1 MNLGIQLPM
10 VKMVG
15 NKNRTTMKN
24 IKLIYALL
32 AATLFVTACSDD
44 ELINEGRVPA
54 ADGSEILFGGRAGF
68 ESNGNDSRT
77 VYAGVTY
84 TYDGKKYER
93 IDWIDGDKIEIYS
106 TQASNGPSAHYNI
119 TSFKANDENAG
130 TTGKG
135 SDYAYLERQGESSLQ
150 WNGDGD
156 HTFYAMYPSTSMFV
170 REDGTIPTVEQG
182 IKLGKSGNNIVVNGT
197 VPTSQSGTVKE
208 DKEKPGNYII
218 TPNMKYAYMVAKT
231 TANRIDNPNVG
242 LSFVPIVT
250 AVEIELIVPEN
261 TEKKVHDVLI
271 GEIQVT
277 GKGIAG
283 DFTADLTS
291 TWTNG
296 YPTCTNVGDGQG
308 TIQISTWLDG
318 QPLKLAGGKSLKFTV
333 FMRPGADYS
342 NLTIGYSPTG
352 SGYIRKNLYG
362 KDSNGNPTNAV
373 VIPQNLKTR
382 IKNLHLPATYDKP
395 IEVDASRWMDQLADE
410 VEFKALSIPGTGG
423 TFSDNYNSSNP
434 GWYKQQT
441 IDFEAQWKLGIRAF
455 EIVSDRPSSSSTSLG
470 GQNVKCNKV
479 SMGVTVSKVL
489 TDLLA
494 KVKGTATTD
503 PVTNKPIYN
512 PTETAVL
519 ILTYQPEGN
528 SPNRNGAA
536 YASSL
541 KELYNDLSKD
551 QQEQIIQYTPIL
563 TLGQARGKVM
573 IFCRINQRDE
583 KDNGDTSDKTAFQL
597 ATETLNGTNITLING
612 CGTGKDRWGARGYK
626 VNGNVAYD
634 AANTGDANKSVD
646 YYLTQYDAD
655 DGWGQSLQWADW
667 NKVSKPNAE
676 NGDLNFAFDTNYSG
690 ISCWYQEWARVVP
703 SSIIDNTLGF
713 YHAKITGLGIADI
726 YPDYRWYES
735 YTEKV
740 AAANKT
746 FDMAISDLYPNYIF
760 INSLCGYFVDKNIES
775 SYTPFTGG
783 NTGGIAGNIKGL
795 ADEINVDFYQH
806 VLTSGLNQATGP
818 TGIVMMDY
826 AKSTPSS
833 DVDGGYYLPGVI
845 ISNNFKGNLQTKP
858 DGGTTGGG
866 GNQGGG
872 SGTGKEEEEE
882 QG

>member
-1 MNLGIQLPM
+1 
-10 VKMVG
+10 
-15 NKNRTTMKN
+15 MKN
-24 IKLIYALL
+24 FKFIYALL
-32 AATLFVTACSDD
+32 AATLFVTACSDE

-54 ADGSEILFGGRAGF
+54 ADGSEIIFGGRAGF
-68 ESNGNDSRT
+68 ENNDSKGRT
-77 VYAGVTY
+77 IYSGKVY
-84 TYDGKKYER
+84 TYGGKDFER
-93 IDWIDGDKIEIYS
+93 IDWITGDKIEIYS
-106 TQASNGPSAHYNI
+106 PQASNGHSAHYNI
-119 TSFKANDENAG
+119 TGFTSGDESDQDG
-130 TTGKG
+130 TNKG

-150 WNGDGD
+150 WNGDIE
-156 HTFYAMYPSTSMFV
+156 HTFYAMYPSSTMFNKV
-170 REDGTIPTVEQG
+170 NEDGTVTTVQQG
-182 IKLGKSGNNIVVNGT
+182 IKLDGSVVNGT
-197 VPTSQSGTVKE
+197 VPTSQSGTITE
-208 DKEKPGNYII
+208 SNGNYTIA
-218 TPNMKYAYMVAKT
+218 PNMNYAYMVAKT
-231 TANRIDNPNVG
+231 TAKRQEGQYVG

-250 AVEIELIVPEN
+250 AVEIEMIVPEN
-261 TEKKVHDVLI
+261 TEKNVHDVLI

-291 TWTNG
+291 PWTNG

-318 QPLKLAGGKSLKFTV
+318 QPLKLVEGKSLKFTV

-423 TFSDNYNSSNP
+423 TFSYSYKSSNP
-434 GWYKQQT
+434 GWYMQQT

-470 GQNVKCNKV
+470 EQNVKCNKV

-489 TDLLA
+489 ADLLA
-494 KVKGTATTD
+494 KVKGTVTD
-503 PVTNKPIYN
+503 PVTNVTIYN

-541 KELYNDLSKD
+541 KELYNDLSKE
-551 QQEQIIQYTPIL
+551 QQEQIIQYTPEL

-573 IFCRINQRDE
+573 IFCRINQRNE
-583 KDNGDTSDKTAFQL
+583 RDNGDTSDKTAFEL
-597 ATETLNGTNITLING
+597 ATTTLAGTNITLIDG

-634 AANTGDANKSVD
+634 SSNTGDANKSVD

-655 DGWGQSLQWADW
+655 DSWTGVSFQWADW
-667 NKVSKPNAE
+667 TKVSKPNAE

-713 YHAKITGLGIADI
+713 YHAKITGFGIADI

-746 FDMAISDLYPNYIF
+746 FDMAISGLYPNYIF

-775 SYTPFTGG
+775 SYTPFTGS

-806 VLTSGLNQATGP
+806 VLTSGLKQATGP

-826 AKSTPSS
+826 AKNAPESET
-833 DVDGGYYLPGVI
+833 DGGYYLPGVI
-845 ISNNFKGNLQTKP
+845 LSNNFKGNLQTKP

-866 GNQGGG
+866 GNQSGG

-882 QG
+882 EQG

>member
-1 MNLGIQLPM
+1 
-10 VKMVG
+10 
-15 NKNRTTMKN
+15 MKKF
-24 IKLIYALL
+24 KLIYALL
-32 AATLFVTACSDD
+32 AVALFVTACSD
-44 ELINEGRVPA
+44 EALINEGRVPA

-68 ESNGNDSRT
+68 ENNDPKGRT
-77 VYAGVTY
+77 IYTGEVY
-84 TYDGKKYER
+84 TYDNKDFER
-93 IDWIDGDKIEIYS
+93 IDWITGDKIEIYS
-106 TQASNGPSAHYNI
+106 EDASNGPSAHYSITNI
-119 TSFKANDENAG
+119 AADENIK
-130 TTGKG
+130 TGNYG
-135 SDYAYLERQGESSLQ
+135 FLERQGGSALQ
-150 WNGDGD
+150 WNGNGD

-182 IKLGKSGNNIVVNGT
+182 IKLDKSGNNIVVKGT
-197 VPTSQSGTVKE
+197 VPTLQSGEISVSS
-208 DKEKPGNYII
+208 GNYTIA
-218 TPNMKYAYMVAKT
+218 PNMNYAYMVAKT
-231 TANRIDNPNVG
+231 TANRINNPNVG

-250 AVEIELIVPEN
+250 AVEIEMIVPEN
-261 TEKKVHDVLI
+261 AEQNVHEVLI

-308 TIQISTWLDG
+308 TIQIPTWLDG
-318 QPLKLAGGKSLKFTV
+318 QPLKLTEGKSVKFTV

-362 KDSNGNPTNAV
+362 KDSNGNATNAV
-373 VIPQNLKTR
+373 VIPHNLKTR
-382 IKNLHLPATYDKP
+382 IKNLYLPATYDKP
-395 IEVDASRWMDQLADE
+395 IEVDASSWMDQLADE

-423 TFSDNYNSSNP
+423 TFSYNYSSSNP

-441 IDFEAQWKLGIRAF
+441 IDFETQWKLGIRAF

-528 SPNRNGAA
+528 SPNRNGAD

-541 KELYNDLSKD
+541 KLLYNSLSDD
-551 QQEQIIQYTPIL
+551 QKAQIIQYTPAL
-563 TLGQARGKVM
+563 TLADARGKVM

-583 KDNGDTSDKTAFQL
+583 KDNGDTSDKKAFEL
-597 ATETLNGTNITLING
+597 ATTTLSGTNITLING

-655 DGWGQSLQWADW
+655 DGWGYSFQWHDW
-667 NKVSKPNAE
+667 TKVSKPNAE
-676 NGDLNFAFDTNYSG
+676 NGDLNFAFDTNYTG

-746 FDMAISDLYPNYIF
+746 FDMAISGLYPNYVF
-760 INSLCGYFVDKNIES
+760 INSLCGYLVDKNIES

-783 NTGGIAGNIKGL
+783 NTGGIAGNIQAL
-795 ADEINVDFYQH
+795 ADKINVDFYQH
-806 VLTSGLNQATGP
+806 VLNSGLEQTTGP

-845 ISNNFKGNLQTKP
+845 VSNNFKGNLQTKP

-866 GNQGGG
+866 NTGGG
-872 SGTGKEEEEE
+872 TDEGEEEE
-882 QG
+882 G

>member
-1 MNLGIQLPM
+1 
-10 VKMVG
+10 
-15 NKNRTTMKN
+15 MKKF
-24 IKLIYALL
+24 KLIYALL
-32 AATLFVTACSDD
+32 AVALFVTACSD
-44 ELINEGRVPA
+44 EALIEQEQLPA

-68 ESNGNDSRT
+68 ENNDPKGRT
-77 VYAGVTY
+77 IYTGEVY
-84 TYDGKKYER
+84 TYDNKDFER
-93 IDWIDGDKIEIYS
+93 IDWITGDKIEIYS
-106 TQASNGPSAHYNI
+106 EDVSNGPSAHYSITNI
-119 TSFKANDENAG
+119 AADENIK
-130 TTGKG
+130 TGNYG
-135 SDYAYLERQGESSLQ
+135 FLERQGGSALQ

-182 IKLGKSGNNIVVNGT
+182 IKLDKSGNNIVVKGT
-197 VPTSQSGTVKE
+197 VPTSQSGEITVSN
-208 DKEKPGNYII
+208 GNYTIA
-218 TPNMKYAYMVAKT
+218 PNMKYAYMVAKT

-250 AVEIELIVPEN
+250 AVEIEMIVPEN
-261 TEKKVHDVLI
+261 TEQNVHDVLI

-308 TIQISTWLDG
+308 TIQISTWMNG
-318 QPLKLAGGKSLKFTV
+318 QPLKLTEGKSVKFTV

-423 TFSDNYNSSNP
+423 TFSYNYTNSNP
-434 GWYKQQT
+434 SWYKQQT
-441 IDFEAQWKLGIRAF
+441 LTLDEQWKLGIRAF
-455 EIVSDRPSSSSTSLG
+455 EIVSERPSEGTTSLG
-470 GQNVKCNKV
+470 TENVKCNKQ
-479 SMGVTVSKVL
+479 SMGVTVANVLNTLLTKV
-489 TDLLA
+489 
-494 KVKGTATTD
+494 ATPNAD
-503 PVTNKPIYN
+503 GDV
-512 PTETAVL
+512 TETAVL
-519 ILTYQPEGN
+519 ILTYQPEG
-528 SPNRNGAA
+528 SGRGRNAST

-541 KELYNDLSKD
+541 KTLYDGLNATQKA
-551 QQEQIIQYTPIL
+551 QIIQYTPTL

-583 KDNGDTSDKTAFQL
+583 NDGGTFAAATTTL
-597 ATETLNGTNITLING
+597 AGTNITLIDG

-634 AANTGDANKSVD
+634 AANTGDSNRSVD
-646 YYLTQYDAD
+646 YWATYER
-655 DGWGQSLQWADW
+655 DGYIRPTYTKRDYE
-667 NKVSKPNAE
+667 NKVKK
-676 NGDLNFAFDTNYSG
+676 GDLNFAFDTNYD
-690 ISCWYQEWARVVP
+690 IKCWYQEWARVVDLP
-703 SSIIDNTLGF
+703 
-713 YHAKITGLGIADI
+713 HLGITNTNYYQIKYTVDLV
-726 YPDYRWYES
+726 YNTPYDWYES
-735 YTEKV
+735 YSEKIS
-740 AAANKT
+740 AANTT
-746 FDMAISDLYPNYIF
+746 FDMAISGLYPNYVF
-760 INSLCGYFVDKNIES
+760 INSLCGYLVDKSIEI
-775 SYTPFTGG
+775 SYTPFTGS
-783 NTGGIAGNIKGL
+783 NTGGIAGNIQAL
-795 ADEINVDFYQH
+795 ADKINVDFYQH
-806 VLTSGLNQATGP
+806 VLNSGLEQTTGP

-858 DGGTTGGG
+858 DGGTSGGGNTGGG
-866 GNQGGG
+866 TDEG
-872 SGTGKEEEEE
+872 EEEE
-882 QG
+882 G

>member
-1 MNLGIQLPM
+1 
-10 VKMVG
+10 
-15 NKNRTTMKN
+15 MKKF
-24 IKLIYALL
+24 KLIYALL
-32 AATLFVTACSDD
+32 AVALFVTACSD
-44 ELINEGRVPA
+44 EALINEGRVPA
-54 ADGSEILFGGRAGF
+54 ADGSEIIFGGRAGF
-68 ESNGNDSRT
+68 ENNGNDSRT
-77 VYAGVTY
+77 VYTGVTY
-84 TYDGKKYER
+84 DYNGKKYER

-106 TQASNGPSAHYNI
+106 AEASNGPSAHYNI
-119 TSFKANDENAG
+119 TSFKTGDETAG
-130 TTGKG
+130 DTGKG
-135 SDYAYLERQGESSLQ
+135 SDYAYLERQGGSSLQ
-150 WNGDGD
+150 WNGDGN
-156 HTFYAMYPSTSMFV
+156 HIFYAMYPSTSMFV

-182 IKLGKSGNNIVVNGT
+182 IKLDKSGDNIVVKGT
-197 VPTSQSGTVKE
+197 VPTSQSGTITVSN
-208 DKEKPGNYII
+208 GNYTIA
-218 TPNMKYAYMVAKT
+218 PNMNYAYMVAKA
-231 TANRIDNPNVG
+231 TANRIENPNVG

-250 AVEIELIVPEN
+250 AVEIEMIVPEN
-261 TEKKVHDVLI
+261 TEQNVHDVLI

-291 TWTNG
+291 TWKNG

-308 TIQISTWLDG
+308 TIQISTWLNG
-318 QPLKLAGGKSLKFTV
+318 QPLKLTEGKSVKFTV

-362 KDSNGNPTNAV
+362 KDSNNNAYNV
-373 VIPQNLKTR
+373 NIPRNLKTR

-423 TFSDNYNSSNP
+423 TFSYNYESGNP
-434 GWYKQQT
+434 SWYKQQT
-441 IDFEAQWKLGIRAF
+441 LTLDEQWKLGIRAF
-455 EIVSDRPSSSSTSLG
+455 EIVSERPSSGSTSLG
-470 GQNVKCNKV
+470 TENVKCNKV
-479 SMGVTVSKVL
+479 SMGVTVANVL
-489 TDLLA
+489 NTLLTR
-494 KVKGTATTD
+494 VATPNAD
-503 PVTNKPIYN
+503 GDV
-512 PTETAVL
+512 TETAVL
-519 ILTYQPEGN
+519 ILTYQPEG
-528 SPNRNGAA
+528 SGRGRNAST

-541 KELYNDLSKD
+541 KALYDGLNATQKA
-551 QQEQIIQYTPIL
+551 QIIQYTPTL

-583 KDNGDTSDKTAFQL
+583 SDGGTFAAATTTL
-597 ATETLNGTNITLING
+597 AGTNITLIDG

-655 DGWGQSLQWADW
+655 DGWGYSFQWHDW
-667 NKVSKPNAE
+667 TKVSKPNAE
-676 NGDLNFAFDTNYSG
+676 NGDLNFAFDTNYTG

-746 FDMAISDLYPNYIF
+746 FDMAISGLYPNYVF
-760 INSLCGYFVDKNIES
+760 INSLCGYLVDKNIES

-783 NTGGIAGNIKGL
+783 NTGGIAGNIQAL
-795 ADEINVDFYQH
+795 ADKINVDFYQH
-806 VLTSGLNQATGP
+806 VLNSGLEQTTGP

-858 DGGTTGGG
+858 DGGNTGGG
-866 GNQGGG
+866 TDEG
-872 SGTGKEEEEE
+872 EEEE
-882 QG
+882 G